1 VKDRRR
7 SVGLYLLPAVVLA
20 VLAVPVPLLADRPAP
35 ARADRRAGPL
45 PTVGLAPGQRAVWL
59 GHASSRLL
67 ILVTV
72 PVAAVLAA
80 AALLVGPPEG
90 WIFLFAAAVV
100 GVAAA
105 LTATIDVTVAP
116 TGVRVGFGPFGVPR
130 KVIPLDRIERAD
142 AIDVNPLAWGGWGY
156 RVPRPGTSA
165 VVLRRG
171 PGVLL
176 ELAGNRRFV
185 VTVDGAPEAAGLIKR
200 LDPRRTRTRTL
211 FMREL
216 PWKQSSTGRMMIS
229 IGPSRR
235 RGTVPM

>member
-142 AIDVNPLAWGGWGY
+142 AIDVN
-156 RVPRPGTSA
+156 RSPG
-165 VVLRRG
+165 
-171 PGVLL
+171 
-176 ELAGNRRFV
+176 
-185 VTVDGAPEAAGLIKR
+185 AAGVTAFPDQAR
-200 LDPRRTRTRTL
+200 AR
-211 FMREL
+211 
-216 PWKQSSTGRMMIS
+216 SSCGAGRASCSSWPAIAGS
-229 IGPSRR
+229 W
-235 RGTVPM
+235 